1 MLLITLGAPSC
12 AHQHPDAR
20 AARSPRRFRIAGTVV
35 GVDEPRGQLTIQHER
50 IDGYM
55 DAMTMAFDVRDAA
68 ALAAAQPG
76 TQLLAILVVDE
87 RQSWIEAVSLTNH
100 PSDAATLRR
109 SFTLGAAIGQTVA
122 DFRLT
127 NQDGRPISLGQFRGK
142 AVALT
147 FIYVRCPLPDFCP
160 FVSRNF
166 AAAERDIRGRPALM
180 AGTQLLSITVDP
192 EHDAPDVLRAYRARF
207 LSDDSRSSN
216 HWQLAT
222 GTPEQIR
229 DICEFFG
236 LQYWPES
243 GQIVHSLRTVVIDPA
258 GRITHVDPG
267 NAWKPSGLI
276 AELERAA
283 VSVPP

>member
-1 MLLITLGAPSC
+1 
-12 AHQHPDAR
+12 
-20 AARSPRRFRIAGTVV
+20 
-35 GVDEPRGQLTIQHER
+35 
-50 IDGYM
+50 M

-109 SFTLGAAIGQTVA
+109 SFTLGAAIGQTVT
-122 DFRLT
+122 DFHLT
-127 NQDGRPISLGQFRGK
+127 NQDGRPIRWVSSAGK

-180 AGTQLLSITVDP
+180 AGTAAPQHHGRS
-192 EHDAPDVLRAYRARF
+192 EHDTPDVLRAYRARF
-207 LSDDSRSSN
+207 LSDDSGRRIIGSSP
-216 HWQLAT
+216 T
-222 GTPEQIR
+222 GTPGEIR
-229 DICEFFG
+229 DI
-236 LQYWPES
+236 S
-243 GQIVHSLRTVVIDPA
+243 GSLDCSTGRKAGRSFTSLRTVVIDPA

-267 NAWKPSGLI
+267 NA
-276 AELERAA
+276 
-283 VSVPP
+283 